1 MNYNAL
7 PIINLYDSV
16 AEWSKVNKKNK
27 KENETKHMSEKF
39 YHIKT
44 SKTKTSGKEKEIL
57 TKYFSH
63 TILFNYY
70 LYKDLNEKT
79 RTNK

>member
-1 MNYNAL
+1 
-7 PIINLYDSV
+7 
-16 AEWSKVNKKNK
+16 
-27 KENETKHMSEKF
+27 MSEKF

-44 SKTKTSGKEKEIL
+44 SKTKTSEKEKEIL

>member
-1 MNYNAL
+1 
-7 PIINLYDSV
+7 
-16 AEWSKVNKKNK
+16 
-27 KENETKHMSEKF
+27 MSEKF

-44 SKTKTSGKEKEIL
+44 SKTKTSEKVIL